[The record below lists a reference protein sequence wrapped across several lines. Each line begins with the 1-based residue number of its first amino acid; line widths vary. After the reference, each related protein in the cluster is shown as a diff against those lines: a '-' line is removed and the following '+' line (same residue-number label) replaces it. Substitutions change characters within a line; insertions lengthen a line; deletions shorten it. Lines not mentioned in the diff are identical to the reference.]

1 MELTTRRPRPI
12 RMTHSRKVR
21 GGRIAAATP
30 TAAAAAALA
39 VAVAGCGTYTAA
51 GAGSGASSGS
61 ASGSGASTTST
72 TSATGC
78 ASVNEATKVTV
89 LRAMHLV
96 EPTRVRA
103 MEITQTDPATVRAL
117 FRDFCQVVTHK
128 DTSGAAHSCP
138 MEIGLSY
145 GGTFYDGGK
154 PLATYT
160 YAASGCQI
168 VTVTAADNAAKPQS
182 AMVFGTAATAAPS
195 LESDMA
201 KTLGMTK
208 AEVFQPQTQVNQG
221 SGPSK

>member
-1 MELTTRRPRPI
+1 MELTTRHLRPI

-21 GGRIAAATP
+21 GGCITAAATL
-30 TAAAAAALA
+30 AAAVA

-51 GAGSGASSGS
+51 GAGSGASSAS
-61 ASGSGASTTST
+61 SSGSGASTTST
-72 TSATGC
+72 KSAAGC

-103 MEITQTDPATVRAL
+103 MEVTQTDPATVRAL
-117 FRDFCQVVTHK
+117 FRDFCQVVTHR
-128 DTSGAAHSCP
+128 DTSSAPHGCP

-145 GGTFYDGGK
+145 GGTFYAGSK

-168 VTVTAADNAAKPQS
+168 VTVTANGTTAKPQS
-182 AMVFGTAATAAPS
+182 AMVFGTAAAAAPS

-208 AEVFQPQTQVNQG
+208 AQVFQPQTQINQG